1 MSLSGWRE
9 ETSFRQ
15 YTTEN
20 LGMNAKEQ
28 NSGTRIDN
36 RSHKVSR
43 RALLGGVAAGVAFSV
58 VPRHVLGGQGHTA
71 PSDKISLGLIGLG
84 GQGHVNLFNFLQMQ
98 DVQVTSVCDVNR
110 EGPGYISWDWMEGKE
125 RKLGGREPARRL
137 VNKHYAEQRGQSTFR
152 GCTAYADYRELLERE
167 AVDAVM
173 VATPDHTHAVIVMA
187 ALKKGK
193 HVYCEKPLAYTVHEA
208 RALTEAARRAKVA
221 TQLGNQ
227 GQASEEAR
235 LTQEIILD
243 GAIGAVREVHVNR
256 GACFWDPPAWGGN
269 RPPDQPPVPEGLDW
283 DRWLGP
289 APVRPYHPAYHPWRW
304 RDWWD
309 FGTGPLGDMG
319 CHILSTV
326 FKALQ
331 LRHPDRVVAECAE
344 TGPEVYPR
352 RFRVTYAFPA
362 RDGMPPLTL
371 VWHDEGYDPPR
382 PEGLEPGRPLTSPIY
397 VGDEGTMM
405 DYLLIPE
412 SRRKAYG
419 KPPRVLPRS
428 PGQYREW
435 IDACRG
441 GTPAG
446 SDFVNHSGLLTETAL
461 LGNIAIRTGKA
472 LDWDGPNLK
481 ITNDESANRFLH
493 RDYRDGWTL

>member
-1 MSLSGWRE
+1 
-9 ETSFRQ
+9 
-15 YTTEN
+15 
-20 LGMNAKEQ
+20 
-28 NSGTRIDN
+28 
-36 RSHKVSR
+36 
-43 RALLGGVAAGVAFSV
+43 
-58 VPRHVLGGQGHTA
+58 
-71 PSDKISLGLIGLG
+71 
-84 GQGHVNLFNFLQMQ
+84 
-98 DVQVTSVCDVNR
+98 
-110 EGPGYISWDWMEGKE
+110 
-125 RKLGGREPARRL
+125 
-137 VNKHYAEQRGQSTFR
+137 
-152 GCTAYADYRELLERE
+152 
-167 AVDAVM
+167 
-173 VATPDHTHAVIVMA
+173 
-187 ALKKGK
+187 
-193 HVYCEKPLAYTVHEA
+193 
-208 RALTEAARRAKVA
+208 
-221 TQLGNQ
+221 
-227 GQASEEAR
+227 
-235 LTQEIILD
+235 
-243 GAIGAVREVHVNR
+243 
-256 GACFWDPPAWGGN
+256 
-269 RPPDQPPVPEGLDW
+269 
-283 DRWLGP
+283 
-289 APVRPYHPAYHPWRW
+289 
-304 RDWWD
+304 
-309 FGTGPLGDMG
+309 MG

-331 LRHPDRVVAECAE
+331 LRPPDRVVAECAE
-344 TGPEVYPR
+344 AGPEVYPR

-371 VWHDEGYDPPR
+371 IWHDEGYDPPR